1 MNKTIEDL
9 LKPVSA
15 EQVCGPD
22 LSNDPSFDE
31 LETLV
36 KGKPEVEIGSVQKPA
51 EPPEWAELRK
61 QSAAFLARSKHLR
74 VSVIFCGSLLKTEGL
89 PGFRDGLQLVAG
101 LLEQYWAPVHPQL
114 DPDDNND
121 PARRLNILRTLTL
134 ERGAQAAGWLTV
146 VDYLYAAQLCRPKG
160 LSPITFEQVLSAR
173 LQSGD
178 NSRFDAPIKSA
189 GTEALAAH
197 RQTINESLEAVNRI
211 DQFLTTTVGSTEAI
225 SFEVLQKTLNELL
238 GVVDAYLPD
247 GAVNAG
253 ASAGGMDGS
262 AGGNSSAISVQGP
275 IKSRDDIVKSIDG
288 ICAYYEQVEPA
299 SPVPYLLRR
308 AQKMVKMNFIEAI
321 QELNIATIDTL
332 RPSMGSILDSPA
344 PSAEAPPTQEPAP
357 EGYGTQESYGTQ
369 S

>member
-15 EQVCGPD
+15 EQACGPD

-31 LETLV
+31 LETVL
-36 KGKPEVEIGSVQKPA
+36 KGKPEVEMGSVQKPA
-51 EPPEWAELRK
+51 EPPDWAELHK
-61 QSAAFLARSKHLR
+61 KSAAFLARSKHLR
-74 VSVIFCGSLLKTEGL
+74 VAVMFSGSLLKTEGL
-89 PGFRDGLQLVAG
+89 AGFRDGLQLVAG

-134 ERGAQAAGWLTV
+134 ERGASAAGWLTIL
-146 VDYLYAAQLCRPKG
+146 DYLYAAQLCRPKG

-173 LQSGD
+173 QQSGD
-178 NSRFDAPIKSA
+178 NTRFDGAIKSA
-189 GTEALAAH
+189 GSEAFAAH

-211 DQFLTTTVGSTEAI
+211 DQFLTTTVGSNETI
-225 SFEVLQKTLNELL
+225 SFEALQKSLNELL

-247 GAVNAG
+247 GAIDSGSSAG
-253 ASAGGMDGS
+253 ATESPDGES
-262 AGGNSSAISVQGP
+262 SSAISVRGP
-275 IKSRDDIVKSIDG
+275 IRSRDDIVKTIEG
-288 ICAYYEQVEPA
+288 ICDYYEQVEPT

-332 RPSMGSILDSPA
+332 RPSMGSVLDTPA
-344 PSAEAPPTQEPAP
+344 SSGEAPPAQEPAP
-357 EGYGTQESYGTQ
+357 EGYSTQ